1 MLKNFISPAPDGQI
15 ALVCCSPDNL
25 HTTKYNKVDEF
36 PTGFTLI
43 IKPEE
48 QLNVINNHSFE
59 EAVSCGFNVLMYPGS
74 DLDQK
79 WIEYTLRALDFCNSL
94 GVKLIVNSPILNFQY
109 IEGDKEYKKDW
120 PKSFVEQFVNHPAL
134 GGWMIKDEPKY
145 EEWNDLFQSNLTPD
159 KRNAVSGSITD
170 LNNLPI
176 TSNIKPLIRNHKT
189 ISDLD
194 NQHIIYMN
202 LAVSYDSKWIGSH
215 RDYGEY
221 LDEYINTFNPPLLTF
236 DHYPVTN
243 NSGTDFEVNRVDFYY
258 YLNLFSEKSK
268 EYEIPFWAHCLCLKH
283 DTGGANYPEPTLGM
297 LRFEAFSALAFG
309 AQGIVFWR
317 YKQEYDVFNKIE
329 AGGSISTRKVVC
341 KELAPLN
348 LYGERTPLWDILQ
361 QVISE
366 IKGKNDY
373 FYQCK
378 CVDHII
384 ANGSGSTTELTG
396 YGNLA
401 MLKAHT
407 KGVLITRIETPDQN
421 SKDQYGNP
429 IIHKYMVVVNSDPLA
444 SQDFELLYQSSSST
458 SDNNIVGTTPG
469 IDTGLHP
476 FKDTDDGNYDGS
488 SEWTRHTL
496 IPGGC
501 YIWPIV

>member
-1 MLKNFISPAPDGQI
+1 MKRPFISPAPTGEI
-15 ALVCCSPDNL
+15 ALVCCSPENF
-25 HTTKYNKVDEF
+25 HT
-36 PTGFTLI
+36 
-43 IKPEE
+43 IKDLDTTSNPSSNHKDLNIKEE
-48 QLNVINNHSFE
+48 SLNVFNPQAFQSAID
-59 EAVSCGFNVLMYPGS
+59 CGFNVLMYPGS
-74 DLDQK
+74 DLQAK
-79 WIEYTLRALDFCNSL
+79 WKNYTSMALNFCQRN
-94 GVKLIVNSPILNFQY
+94 GVKLIVNSPILNIRQTPLT
-109 IEGDKEYKKDW
+109 KEYKKNW
-120 PKSFVEQFVNHPAL
+120 PKEFVEEFVNHKAL
-134 GGWMIKDEPKY
+134 GGWQLKDEPLY
-145 EEWNDLFQSNLTPD
+145 SAWHNVQDSEYVYDNYQ
-159 KRNAVSGSITD
+159 
-170 LNNLPI
+170 
-176 TSNIKPLIRNHKT
+176 T
-189 ISDLD
+189 ICGLD
-194 NQHIIYMN
+194 NNHIVFMN
-202 LAVSYDSKWIGSH
+202 LAADTKDKWIGNQS
-215 RDYGEY
+215 YENY
-221 LDEYINTFNPPLLTF
+221 LTEFDNKFHPALWTF
-236 DHYPVTN
+236 DLYPVHYKGKTN
-243 NSGTDFEVNRVDFYY
+243 EIVTDTTSFYTF
-258 YLNLFSEKSK
+258 LNIFSNKSK
-268 EYEIPFWAHCLCLKH
+268 ETNRPFWSYCLCLAH
-283 DTGGANYPEPTLGM
+283 DKGERNYPYATEGM

-309 AQGIVFWR
+309 AQGLVFWR
-317 YKQEYDVFNKIE
+317 YKQEYTVAETTDLEKHPSGKIFFSSNE
-329 AGGSISTRKVVC
+329 MG
-341 KELAPLN
+341 PLDLFGTKTPIWDN
-348 LYGERTPLWDILQ
+348 LK

-458 SDNNIVGTTPG
+458 SDNNNIVGTTPG